1 MTSMVMTR
9 RAWLRAAVGL
19 TLVPVSS
26 LLTSCGSQQTTPTP
40 AATVPAATAGSTAT
54 HTTGLTPSPVGTP
67 SSVATPTGGA
77 MPTSTA
83 KPSGQQAST
92 IKARIALTASD
103 AALLI
108 AIDKGMFRDVGI
120 SVDLV
125 TATLDP
131 GQAISLLGARQLDI
145 VGGGL
150 SGALVNGIKQGVSLK
165 ITVTETVITAN
176 FGDYHVI
183 GVPKSLSDSGQVHSV
198 EDLRGKTIALVT
210 SGGGDVLEMKKV
222 LERHHL
228 TLKDVQVQTLRAPDV
243 PAALQ
248 NAAVAAG
255 FLIEPYVTIALKQLK
270 AATALVPG
278 QDIAQAS
285 GIGLPLNVLT
295 FGPRLLN
302 DRPLAVAFLV
312 AYLRGV
318 AWYFDRV
325 GSDAGKQEVAAVLKQ
340 YTPLKDDQLYAQ
352 MTWPPIARDGRFAAS
367 FLDEYQALWRDLG
380 QIQATIPASD
390 LVDFSYLDEAARQV

>member
-1 MTSMVMTR
+1 MVMTR
-9 RAWLRAAVGL
+9 RAWLRAVAGL
-19 TLVPVSS
+19 ALMPVSA
-26 LLTSCGSQQTTPTP
+26 LLASCGGQQTTPTSTAP
-40 AATVPAATAGSTAT
+40 ASAATASMTTRVAAVTPTST
-54 HTTGLTPSPVGTP
+54 TTPANVATP
-67 SSVATPTGGA
+67 SSRATPA
-77 MPTSTA
+77 STA
-83 KPSGQQAST
+83 KPAGQQAST

-131 GQAISLLGARQLDI
+131 GQAISLLGAQQLDI

-150 SGALVNGIKQGVSLK
+150 SGALVNGVKQGVPLK

-183 GVPKSLSDSGQVHSV
+183 GVPKSLSDSGQIRSV
-198 EDLRGKTIALVT
+198 EDLRGKTVALVT

-222 LERHHL
+222 LEQHHL

-318 AWYFDRV
+318 AWYFERV
-325 GSDAGKQEVAAVLKQ
+325 GNDAGKQEIAAVLKQ

-352 MTWPPIARDGRFAAS
+352 MTWPPIARDGRFAIS

-380 QIQATIPASD
+380 QIQAMIPASD